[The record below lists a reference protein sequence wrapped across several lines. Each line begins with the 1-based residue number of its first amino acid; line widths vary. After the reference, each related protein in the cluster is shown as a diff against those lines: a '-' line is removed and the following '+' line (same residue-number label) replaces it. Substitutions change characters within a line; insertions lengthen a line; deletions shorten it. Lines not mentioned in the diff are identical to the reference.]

1 MVMGKIKILD
11 ESISNIIAAGEVV
24 ENPTSLIKELLE
36 NSLDGGSTEII
47 LSVKDGGRNIEITDN
62 GIGMNKEDLL
72 LCIERHATSKISKKE
87 DLYSLNSYGFR
98 GEALSSICSVSKVKI
113 TSKTKDSEIGNSMT
127 VLAGKVTSI
136 KEAERNIGTTIEIK
150 ELFFNTPAR
159 LKFLRKPTTEY
170 NNIKEIVIS
179 EALGNPKVAITLTIE
194 GKEAIK
200 TSGIGLDN
208 TIVQIFN
215 GNIFKNLRKFKYG
228 FLGNSTIARASKDS
242 LFVFVNK
249 RIVKSLVVE
258 KAILDGYYTQLVKG
272 KYPFAIIF
280 LDVPPGEIDVNVHPS
295 KKIIKFSKE
304 LDIYNLLLNEIKE
317 LTLGNDTLTEKNV
330 EVTVV
335 ERIVER
341 INEETGE
348 LEKELI
354 SPKNNFLSTKDFVP
368 IMENKVLDIQTKTNK
383 DISLDLRGIGR
394 KNEKTGIDLGRE
406 IANKIQIVQERIG
419 EFSEKESL
427 PAFKNINSN
436 IKIEENKNKI
446 MTSYK
451 VIGQLLNSYILVE
464 ADKKLEI
471 YDQHIVHERILY
483 EELKKQFLNKNIN
496 KQGLLIPMRVE
507 VDPRDKEII
516 FENISIFEEFGF
528 SIDEFQDKEILIRN
542 IPVFD
547 FRENIESVFQK
558 LVLELKNNNG
568 IDLREKILI
577 SMSCK
582 GAIKAGERL
591 TLEEMEIMIEKLHNI
606 GKYTCPHG
614 RPIILKLTEDEI
626 EKKFKRK

>member
-62 GIGMNKEDLL
+62 GIGMSKEDLL

-179 EALGNPKVAITLTIE
+179 EALGNPNVAITLTIE

-242 LFVFVNK
+242 LFIFVNK

-317 LTLGNDTLTEKNV
+317 LTLGNDILTEKNV
-330 EVTVV
+330 EVTV
-335 ERIVER
+335 VER

-354 SPKNNFLSTKDFVP
+354 SPKNNFLSTKDFIP

-558 LVLELKNNNG
+558 LVLELKNSNG
-568 IDLREKILI
+568 LDLREKILI

>member
-62 GIGMNKEDLL
+62 GIGMSKEDLL

-98 GEALSSICSVSKVKI
+98 GEALSSICAVSKVKI
-113 TSKTKDSEIGNSMT
+113 TSKTKDSKIGNSMT

-136 KEAERNIGTTIEIK
+136 KETERNIGTTIEIK

-179 EALGNPKVAITLTIE
+179 EALGNPNVAITLTIE

-280 LDVPPGEIDVNVHPS
+280 LEVPPGEIDVNVHPS

-317 LTLGNDTLTEKNV
+317 LTLGNDILTEKNV
-330 EVTVV
+330 EVTV
-335 ERIVER
+335 VER

-354 SPKNNFLSTKDFVP
+354 SPKNNFLSTKDFIP
-368 IMENKVLDIQTKTNK
+368 IMENKVLDI
-383 DISLDLRGIGR
+383 
-394 KNEKTGIDLGRE
+394 
-406 IANKIQIVQERIG
+406 
-419 EFSEKESL
+419 
-427 PAFKNINSN
+427 
-436 IKIEENKNKI
+436 
-446 MTSYK
+446 
-451 VIGQLLNSYILVE
+451 
-464 ADKKLEI
+464 
-471 YDQHIVHERILY
+471 
-483 EELKKQFLNKNIN
+483 
-496 KQGLLIPMRVE
+496 
-507 VDPRDKEII
+507 
-516 FENISIFEEFGF
+516 
-528 SIDEFQDKEILIRN
+528 
-542 IPVFD
+542 
-547 FRENIESVFQK
+547 
-558 LVLELKNNNG
+558 
-568 IDLREKILI
+568 
-577 SMSCK
+577 
-582 GAIKAGERL
+582 
-591 TLEEMEIMIEKLHNI
+591 
-606 GKYTCPHG
+606 
-614 RPIILKLTEDEI
+614 
-626 EKKFKRK
+626 

>member
-136 KEAERNIGTTIEIK
+136 KESERNIGTTIEIK

-179 EALGNPKVAITLTIE
+179 EALGNPNVAITLTIE

-200 TSGIGLDN
+200 TSGRGLDN

-242 LFVFVNK
+242 LFIFVNK

-335 ERIVER
+335 ERI
-341 INEETGE
+341 NEETGE

-406 IANKIQIVQERIG
+406 IANKIQIVQECIG

-436 IKIEENKNKI
+436 IKTEENKNKI

-542 IPVFD
+542 IPIFD

>member
-62 GIGMNKEDLL
+62 GIGMSKEDLL

-98 GEALSSICSVSKVKI
+98 GEALSSICAVSKVKI
-113 TSKTKDSEIGNSMT
+113 TSKTKDSKIGNSMT

-136 KEAERNIGTTIEIK
+136 KETERNIGTTIEIK

-179 EALGNPKVAITLTIE
+179 EALGNPNVAITLTIE

-317 LTLGNDTLTEKNV
+317 LTLGNDILTEKNV
-330 EVTVV
+330 EVTV
-335 ERIVER
+335 VER

-354 SPKNNFLSTKDFVP
+354 SPKNNFLSTKDFIP

-558 LVLELKNNNG
+558 LVLELKNSNG
-568 IDLREKILI
+568 LDLREKILI

>member
-98 GEALSSICSVSKVKI
+98 GEALSSICAVSKVKI

-136 KEAERNIGTTIEIK
+136 KETERNIGTTIEIK

-179 EALGNPKVAITLTIE
+179 EALGNPNVAITLTIE

-200 TSGIGLDN
+200 TSGRGLDN

-242 LFVFVNK
+242 LFIFVNK

-335 ERIVER
+335 ERI
-341 INEETGE
+341 NEETGE

-406 IANKIQIVQERIG
+406 IANKIQIVQECIG

-436 IKIEENKNKI
+436 IKTEENKNKI

-542 IPVFD
+542 IPIFD

>member
-1 MVMGKIKILD
+1 M
-11 ESISNIIAAGEVV
+11 
-24 ENPTSLIKELLE
+24 
-36 NSLDGGSTEII
+36 
-47 LSVKDGGRNIEITDN
+47 
-62 GIGMNKEDLL
+62 
-72 LCIERHATSKISKKE
+72 
-87 DLYSLNSYGFR
+87 
-98 GEALSSICSVSKVKI
+98 
-113 TSKTKDSEIGNSMT
+113 
-127 VLAGKVTSI
+127 
-136 KEAERNIGTTIEIK
+136 
-150 ELFFNTPAR
+150 
-159 LKFLRKPTTEY
+159 
-170 NNIKEIVIS
+170 
-179 EALGNPKVAITLTIE
+179 
-194 GKEAIK
+194 
-200 TSGIGLDN
+200 
-208 TIVQIFN
+208 
-215 GNIFKNLRKFKYG
+215 
-228 FLGNSTIARASKDS
+228 
-242 LFVFVNK
+242 
-249 RIVKSLVVE
+249 
-258 KAILDGYYTQLVKG
+258 
-272 KYPFAIIF
+272 
-280 LDVPPGEIDVNVHPS
+280 
-295 KKIIKFSKE
+295 
-304 LDIYNLLLNEIKE
+304 NEIKE
-317 LTLGNDTLTEKNV
+317 LTLGNDILTEKNV
-330 EVTVV
+330 EVTV
-335 ERIVER
+335 VER

-354 SPKNNFLSTKDFVP
+354 SPKNNFLSTKDFIP

-451 VIGQLLNSYILVE
+451 VIGQLLNSYILV
-464 ADKKLEI
+464 DKKLEI

-558 LVLELKNNNG
+558 LVLELKNSNG
-568 IDLREKILI
+568 LDLREKILI

-582 GAIKAGERL
+582 GAIKAGEKL

>member
-62 GIGMNKEDLL
+62 GIGMSKEDLL

-98 GEALSSICSVSKVKI
+98 GEALSSICAVSKVKI
-113 TSKTKDSEIGNSMT
+113 TSKTKDSKIGNSMT

-136 KEAERNIGTTIEIK
+136 KETERNIGTTIEIK

-179 EALGNPKVAITLTIE
+179 EALGNPNVAITLTIE

-280 LDVPPGEIDVNVHPS
+280 LEVPPGEIDVNVHPS

-317 LTLGNDTLTEKNV
+317 LTLGNDILTEKNV
-330 EVTVV
+330 EVTV
-335 ERIVER
+335 VER

-354 SPKNNFLSTKDFVP
+354 SPKNNFLSTKDFIP

-558 LVLELKNNNG
+558 LVLELKNSNG
-568 IDLREKILI
+568 LDLREKILI

>member
-179 EALGNPKVAITLTIE
+179 EALGNPNVAITLTIE

-317 LTLGNDTLTEKNV
+317 LTLGNDILTEKNV
-330 EVTVV
+330 EVTV
-335 ERIVER
+335 VER

-354 SPKNNFLSTKDFVP
+354 SPKNNFLSTKDFIP

-542 IPVFD
+542 IPIFD

-558 LVLELKNNNG
+558 LVLELKNSNG
-568 IDLREKILI
+568 LDLREKILI

>member
-136 KEAERNIGTTIEIK
+136 KETERNIGTTIEIK

-179 EALGNPKVAITLTIE
+179 EALGNPNVAITLTIE

-242 LFVFVNK
+242 LFIFVNK

-335 ERIVER
+335 ERI
-341 INEETGE
+341 NEETGE
-348 LEKELI
+348 LVKELI

-383 DISLDLRGIGR
+383 DINLDLRGFVR

-419 EFSEKESL
+419 EISEKKSL
-427 PAFKNINSN
+427 STFKNINSN
-436 IKIEENKNKI
+436 IRIKEGKNKFI
-446 MTSYK
+446 DSYK

-464 ADKKLEI
+464 ADKNLEI

-614 RPIILKLTEDEI
+614 RPIILKLSEDEI

>member
-436 IKIEENKNKI
+436 IKIEENKN

>member
-113 TSKTKDSEIGNSMT
+113 TSKTKDSKIGNSMT

-136 KEAERNIGTTIEIK
+136 KETERNIGTTIEIK

-179 EALGNPKVAITLTIE
+179 EALGNPNVAITLTIE

-317 LTLGNDTLTEKNV
+317 LTLGNDILTEKNV
-330 EVTVV
+330 EVTV
-335 ERIVER
+335 VER

-436 IKIEENKNKI
+436 IKTEENKNKI

-542 IPVFD
+542 IPIFD

>member
-136 KEAERNIGTTIEIK
+136 KETERNIGTTIEIK

-179 EALGNPKVAITLTIE
+179 EALGNPNVAITLTIE

-200 TSGIGLDN
+200 TSGRGLDN

-242 LFVFVNK
+242 LFIFVNK

-330 EVTVV
+330 EVTV
-335 ERIVER
+335 VER

-436 IKIEENKNKI
+436 IKTEENKNKI

-542 IPVFD
+542 IPIFD

>member
-136 KEAERNIGTTIEIK
+136 KETERNIGTTIEIK

-179 EALGNPKVAITLTIE
+179 EALGNPNVAITLTIE

-200 TSGIGLDN
+200 TSGRGLDN

-242 LFVFVNK
+242 LFIFVNK

-335 ERIVER
+335 ERI
-341 INEETGE
+341 NEETGE

-406 IANKIQIVQERIG
+406 IANKIQIVQECIG

-436 IKIEENKNKI
+436 IKTEENKNKI

-542 IPVFD
+542 IPIFD